1 MTSAID
7 KKAPQNKDAE
17 KVIEKELSFGP
28 VHPALIEPYRIRLF
42 VNDEIVEDCEININ
56 MAYRGIEK
64 LFDGLPVEKALLI
77 AERVCGICSHVHAWN
92 AVRVIE
98 GGLNIQVPERADYI
112 RVLTHEFQRIT
123 SHLIFFGHAFEVV
136 GHETFAMRSFLLR
149 ESFMDL
155 LQYLGGNR
163 VMPSVPIIGG
173 IRPRADLTEAL
184 KKVILERCDQ
194 FEVKYADYVTRAV
207 EDPVV
212 MSRLEGIGFMTKDE
226 AIRWHAT
233 GPTGRASGWD
243 YDLRRTMKEYKP
255 FDFNVIV
262 LPEGDTKARVV
273 ARALEVL
280 ESLKI
285 IRQAVKNLPEGPVA
299 NRDWTAKEM
308 PYTEAY
314 DETYRGE
321 LMHSYSLDQQGLVRN
336 YKIRTPTITNLAAM
350 EQACIGDHV
359 TEAILTIASCDPCL
373 TCCTRAE
380 LVDNQ
385 TKRSRFMTEYEIVNK
400 YGWRR

>member
-1 MTSAID
+1 MTTA
-7 KKAPQNKDAE
+7 KEEP

-64 LFDGLPVEKALLI
+64 LFDGLPVERALLI

-98 GGLNIQVPERADYI
+98 GGLNIEVYDRANYI
-112 RVLTHEFQRIT
+112 RTLVHEFQRIT

-155 LQYLGGNR
+155 LQYVGGNR

-173 IRPRADLTEAL
+173 IRPRADLTDSL
-184 KKVILERCDQ
+184 KRLILERCDA
-194 FEVKYADYVTRAV
+194 FEGKYMDYVKRAV
-207 EDPVV
+207 EDPLV
-212 MSRLEGIGFMTKDE
+212 MSRLTGIGIMSKED
-226 AIRWHAT
+226 AMKYHAT
-233 GPTGRASGWD
+233 GPTGRSSGWD
-243 YDLRRTMKEYKP
+243 YDLRTSMKEYKP
-255 FDFNVIV
+255 FDYNVIV
-262 LPEGDTKARVV
+262 LEEGDTKARVV
-273 ARALEVL
+273 SRALEVI

-285 IRQAVKNLPEGPVA
+285 IRQAVKNLPEGQVVNRSWVA
-299 NRDWTAKEM
+299 KKMDYTTAYNES
-308 PYTEAY
+308 
-314 DETYRGE
+314 YRGE
-321 LMHSYSLDQQGLVRN
+321 LMHSYGLDQNGLIRN

-350 EQACIGDHV
+350 EHICVGDHV

-380 LVDNQ
+380 VIDSG
-385 TKRSRFMTEYEIVNK
+385 KSRVMTDMDIVRK
-400 YGWRR
+400 YGWRK

>member
-1 MTSAID
+1 MTTA
-7 KKAPQNKDAE
+7 KEEP

-64 LFDGLPVEKALLI
+64 LFDGLPVERALLI
-77 AERVCGICSHVHAWN
+77 AERICGICSHVHAWN

-98 GGLNIQVPERADYI
+98 GGLNIEVHDRANYI
-112 RVLTHEFQRIT
+112 RTLVQEFQRIT

-155 LQYLGGNR
+155 LQYVGGNR

-173 IRPRADLTEAL
+173 IRPRADLTDSL
-184 KKVILERCDQ
+184 KRLILERCDA
-194 FEVKYADYVTRAV
+194 FEGKYMDYVKRAV
-207 EDPVV
+207 EDPLV
-212 MSRLEGIGFMTKDE
+212 MSRLTGIGIMSKED
-226 AIRWHAT
+226 AMKYHAT
-233 GPTGRASGWD
+233 GPTGRSSGWD
-243 YDLRRTMKEYKP
+243 YDLRTSMKEYKP
-255 FDFNVIV
+255 FDYNVIV
-262 LPEGDTKARVV
+262 LEEGDTKARVV
-273 ARALEVL
+273 SRALEVI

-285 IRQAVKNLPEGPVA
+285 IRQAVKNLPEGQVVNRSWVA
-299 NRDWTAKEM
+299 KKMDYTTAYNES
-308 PYTEAY
+308 
-314 DETYRGE
+314 YRGE
-321 LMHSYSLDQQGLVRN
+321 LMHSYGLDQNGLIRN

-350 EQACIGDHV
+350 EHACVGDHV

-380 LVDNQ
+380 VIDSG
-385 TKRSRFMTEYEIVNK
+385 KSMVMTDMDIVRK
-400 YGWRR
+400 YGWRK